1 MKEINNDKETNKPE
15 VKEYSF
21 AKYIS
26 ELREKRNL
34 TQKALAEKIQV
45 SDRTISKWE
54 NGFTVPD
61 LHNIRAICKELG
73 VSANAVVLEKKSL
86 SDYIRNFF
94 GFLKVLSKHIFNNIF
109 KLVFLIIFILLLIYF
124 INNYNV
130 ISIYVLNYDSEDIKI
145 GNGYFIRSKVDNIL
159 LIDNISISNYSNTN
173 ELTLELYTL
182 VNGDK
187 ITLYK
192 SNTIDDIFLEELTGY
207 PDALHNDV
215 VNGIV
220 KGLYL
225 DITTY
230 DESSNP
236 SIHSCLI
243 NFRKSFSNN
252 KLIYSNYQVN
262 REYKNDYQKYLN
274 TENIVE
280 SMSYENFNHTLNN
293 SYNNLITEASAN
305 TDEEIV
311 ENNNDNKLE
320 SLGYDYINMSGTY
333 TKIDG
338 NKTITY
344 SEKMNLL
351 ISQENIDGIEYSMY
365 YYITKDRIDY
375 QAYDSNKNS
384 IVRFKYLVS
393 TKDLNCSIGNCENYL
408 SDIEYILKEYQAIS
422 SIL

>member
-145 GNGYFIRSKVDNIL
+145 GNGYFIRSKSMNIL
-159 LIDNISISNYSNTN
+159 LIDNIYLENETYSS
-173 ELTLELYTL
+173 LDVELYTL

-192 SNTIDDIFLEELTGY
+192 SNTLDDIFLEELTGY

-215 VNGIV
+215 VNAIA

-236 SIHSCLI
+236 SMHSCLI
-243 NFRKSFSNN
+243 NFKKNFSNN

-280 SMSYENFNHTLNN
+280 SMSYENLNHTLNN

-351 ISQENIDGIEYSMY
+351 ISQKNIDGIEYSMY
-365 YYITKDRIDY
+365 YYISKDRIDY

-393 TKDLNCSIGNCENYL
+393 TKDLNCSIGNCEIYL